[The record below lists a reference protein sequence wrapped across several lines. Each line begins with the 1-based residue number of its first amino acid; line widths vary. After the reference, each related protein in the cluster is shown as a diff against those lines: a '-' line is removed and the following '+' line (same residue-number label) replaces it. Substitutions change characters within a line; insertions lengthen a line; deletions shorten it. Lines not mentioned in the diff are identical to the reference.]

1 MTATTRTP
9 ENTGYLQA
17 SKFLLTFDRI
27 PNVQYF
33 CQTVNLPGVSIGRA
47 TINTPTLD
55 VFSPGNKLTYD
66 KLNVTFIVDESMVT
80 WQELYK
86 WFRSMGSPE
95 GVTEKNY
102 LSAMQNQFASKD
114 KKYYSDATLTILSAL
129 NNPINR
135 VRYFNT
141 FPINLS
147 GIDFD
152 TKKSAEDIITC
163 NVSLVYDYFNFETA

>member
-33 CQTVNLPGVSIGRA
+33 CQTVNLPGVSIGQA

-129 NNPINR
+129 NNPITNIR
-135 VRYFNT
+135 F
-141 FPINLS
+141 INLFPVS
-147 GIDFD
+147 LSDIQFD
-152 TKKSAEDIITC
+152 TQSSADSIITA
-163 NVSLVYDYFNFETA
+163 TATFHYQQFDFAPI